1 MKSCWSLRLSKFLF
15 FYWITVSLN
24 SFGQFSALDR
34 PLKFLPEDDG
44 YLFPINPGKPNSLA
58 GTMGELRNTHFHGGI
73 DVRTNNLTGVP
84 VLATQGGFISRAT
97 ISSFGYGNVIYIT
110 HRDGNV
116 SVYGH
121 LDKFNGALG
130 EHVKKEQYK
139 RKTFE
144 IDLFFK
150 TNQYRINRGDTVAF
164 SGNTGG
170 SSGPHL
176 HFEIRNQNN
185 EALNPLTFGFTEV
198 EDNHAPVAQ
207 KIALKTLDINSRI
220 NDRFGRFEFYVVKSG
235 NSYILPKKIF
245 AHGRIGVELL
255 AIDKMDNS
263 RFRFGINY
271 IEMAADSQK
280 IFSQQ
285 IDKVHLAETR
295 GVLALMDYKTLKTN
309 GTRFN
314 KLYIDDG
321 NSLDFYEGSI
331 KSGEVFVGSKEV
343 PVSITL
349 QDAYK
354 NQSVV
359 KFTLVPSSPLSE
371 VSTLESS
378 SKELNFDLLEN
389 TLMVSTRP
397 CASRKTISIFTK
409 GVSSDVSP
417 TYYNSSKS
425 VYLFDLQKSI
435 PDSIQSCS
443 GTLAFNFKDII
454 PSQTE
459 YTYYSDL
466 IEIKF
471 PEGAI
476 YDTLFLNLNRTQLGE
491 RELFTIGNKTIPLH
505 RNIDVTLRYQNYY
518 PTNRKTGV
526 YRTDAGRYTY
536 IGGDWSNG
544 KVKFSTRELGD
555 YVILQDTVPPAVTKV
570 YCHNSSARFR
580 IRDGLSGV
588 AYYEANINGKWLLM
602 IYDYKT
608 GIIQSDRL
616 DKTQPLKGDFEL
628 KVVDNAGNEKIFK
641 QKIL

>member
-1 MKSCWSLRLSKFLF
+1 MRLSKVLF
-15 FYWITVSLN
+15 FYCTILSLN
-24 SFGQFSALDR
+24 SFGQFSAPDR
-34 PLKFLPEDDG
+34 PLKLLPADEG

-84 VLATQGGFISRAT
+84 VLATQHGFISRAT
-97 ISSFGYGNVIYIT
+97 ISSFGYGNVVYIT
-110 HRDGNV
+110 HKDGNI

-130 EHVKKEQYK
+130 EHVKKEQYR

-144 IDLFFK
+144 LDLFFK
-150 TNQYRINRGDTVAF
+150 PEQFPIGRGDTVAF

-198 EDNHAPVAQ
+198 QDNHAPVAQ

-220 NDRFGRFEFYVVKSG
+220 NDRFGRVEFYVLKSG
-235 NSYILPKKIF
+235 DSYILPKNIY

-271 IEMAADSQK
+271 IEMKADSQK
-280 IFSQQ
+280 IFSQN
-285 IDKVHLAETR
+285 IEKVHLAETR
-295 GVLALMDYKTLKTN
+295 GILALMDYKTLKTN

-331 KSGEVFVGSKEV
+331 KSGEVYVGHKEV

-354 NQSVV
+354 NQSSV
-359 KFTLVPSSPLSE
+359 KFTLIPSTPVSE
-371 VSTLESS
+371 VLTLESP

-389 TLMVSTRP
+389 TLVVSTKP
-397 CASRKTISIFTK
+397 CGSRKTISVFSK
-409 GVSSDVSP
+409 GVSSEVSP
-417 TYYNSSKS
+417 TYFNSSKS

-435 PDSIQSCS
+435 PDSIQSCYGS
-443 GTLAFNFKDII
+443 VAFNFKDII

-471 PEGAI
+471 QEDAI
-476 YDTLFLNLNRTQLGE
+476 YDTVFLNLSRTQME
-491 RELFTIGNKTIPLH
+491 DREIFTIGNKTTPLH
-505 RNIDVTLRYQNYY
+505 KPVDITLRYQNNY
-518 PTNRKTGV
+518 PANRKTGV
-526 YRTDAGRYTY
+526 YRTEGGRHSY

-544 KVKFSTRELGD
+544 KVKFSSRELGD
-555 YVILQDTVPPAVTKV
+555 FVILQDSVPPAITKV
-570 YCHNSSARFR
+570 YCHNASARFR
-580 IRDGLSGV
+580 IRDGLSGI
-588 AYYEANINGKWLLM
+588 AYFEANINGKWLLM
-602 IYDYKT
+602 NYDYKT

>member
-1 MKSCWSLRLSKFLF
+1 MRLSKFLF
-15 FYWITVSLN
+15 FYWITASLN
-24 SFGQFSALDR
+24 SFGQFSAPDR
-34 PLKFLPEDDG
+34 PLKFFPEDEG

-110 HRDGNV
+110 HGDGNI

-130 EHVKKEQYK
+130 EYVKKEQYK

-150 TNQYRINRGDTVAF
+150 TNQYRINRGDTVAY

-185 EALNPLTFGFTEV
+185 EALNPLMFGFTEV

-220 NDRFGRFEFYVVKSG
+220 NDRFGRFEFYLIKSG

-295 GVLALMDYKTLKTN
+295 GILALMDYKTLKTN

-331 KSGEVFVGSKEV
+331 KSGEVYVGNTEV

-359 KFTLVPSSPLSE
+359 KFNLIPSFPVSE
-371 VSTLESS
+371 VLTLESTN
-378 SKELNFDLLEN
+378 KELNFDLLEN
-389 TLMVSTRP
+389 TLAVSTAP
-397 CASRKTISIFTK
+397 CGSRKTISVFSK

-443 GTLAFNFKDII
+443 GSLAFNFKDII

-476 YDTLFLNLNRTQLGE
+476 M
-491 RELFTIGNKTIPLH
+491 
-505 RNIDVTLRYQNYY
+505 
-518 PTNRKTGV
+518 
-526 YRTDAGRYTY
+526 
-536 IGGDWSNG
+536 
-544 KVKFSTRELGD
+544 
-555 YVILQDTVPPAVTKV
+555 IL
-570 YCHNSSARFR
+570 YS
-580 IRDGLSGV
+580 
-588 AYYEANINGKWLLM
+588 
-602 IYDYKT
+602 
-608 GIIQSDRL
+608 
-616 DKTQPLKGDFEL
+616 
-628 KVVDNAGNEKIFK
+628 
-641 QKIL
+641 

>member
-1 MKSCWSLRLSKFLF
+1 MRLSKSLF
-15 FYWITVSLN
+15 FYCIILSLN
-24 SFGQFSALDR
+24 SFGQFSAPDR
-34 PLKFLPEDDG
+34 PLKLLPADEG

-84 VLATQGGFISRAT
+84 VLAAQHGFISRAT
-97 ISSFGYGNVIYIT
+97 ISSFGYGNVVYIT
-110 HRDGNV
+110 HQDGNI

-121 LDKFNGALG
+121 LDKFDGMLAD
-130 EHVKKEQYK
+130 HMKKEQYK
-139 RKTFE
+139 MKTFE

-150 TNQYRINRGDTVAF
+150 PSQFPIGRGDTVAF

-170 SSGPHL
+170 SNGAHL

-198 EDNHAPVAQ
+198 QDNHAPVAQ

-220 NDRFGRFEFYVVKSG
+220 NDRFGRFEFYVLKSG
-235 NSYILPKKIF
+235 NTYILPKNIY

-263 RFRFGINY
+263 HFRFGINY
-271 IEMAADSQK
+271 IEMKADSQK
-280 IFSQQ
+280 IFSQH
-285 IDKVHLAETR
+285 IEKVHLAETR
-295 GVLALMDYKTLKTN
+295 GILALMDYKTLKTN

-321 NSLDFYEGSI
+321 NRLDFYEGSLN
-331 KSGEVFVGSKEV
+331 SGEVFVGQKEV

-354 NQSVV
+354 NKSVI
-359 KFTLVPSSPLSE
+359 KFTLSPSLPISE
-371 VSTLESS
+371 VLTLESLA
-378 SKELNFDLLEN
+378 KELSFDLLEN
-389 TLMVSTRP
+389 TLVVSTKP
-397 CASRKTISIFTK
+397 CPTKKTIWVFSK
-409 GVSSDVSP
+409 GVGSEINPS
-417 TYYNSSKS
+417 YFNSNRS
-425 VYLFDLQKSI
+425 VYLFDMQKGM

-443 GTLAFNFKDII
+443 GSLAFNFKDII
-454 PSQTE
+454 PSQSE

-471 PEGAI
+471 QEDVL
-476 YDTLFLNLNRTQLGE
+476 YDTLFLNINRTQE
-491 RELFTIGNKTIPLH
+491 EDRELFTIGNKTTPLH
-505 RNIDVTLRYQNYY
+505 RTVDVTLRPQNNY
-518 PTNRKTGV
+518 PVNRKTGV
-526 YRTDAGRYTY
+526 YRTEGERYSY

-544 KVKFSTRELGD
+544 KVKFSVRELGD
-555 YVILQDTVPPAVTKV
+555 YVILADSVPPAITKV

-580 IRDGLSGV
+580 IRDGLSGI
-588 AYYEANINGKWLLM
+588 AYFEANINGKWLLM
-602 IYDYKT
+602 NYDYKT